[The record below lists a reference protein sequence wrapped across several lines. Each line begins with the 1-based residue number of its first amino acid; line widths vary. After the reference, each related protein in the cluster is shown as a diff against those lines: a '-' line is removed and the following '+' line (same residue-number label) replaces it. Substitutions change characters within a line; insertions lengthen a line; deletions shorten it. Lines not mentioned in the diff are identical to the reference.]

1 MVRTYPTNDFGP
13 GTVDGDLRVTNNLT
27 VGGSIY
33 TSGLSVSGNL
43 SVGGNLSVTGSTIES
58 DDLIVLGDMVTSGNL
73 LFKGGSVVGFINA
86 SGTQFQGNLIT
97 AVSGTITDISG
108 TNLTY
113 GNAIIGSL
121 IGDVSGTSVAATSIS
136 GITVNAVTVFVTKTT
151 GSVLIIENTDTSDA
165 VKGEVI
171 TMNSPNVNAIGH
183 EIIYPNGTIGA
194 GLYIHS
200 VDLQNVAIFGG
211 AGSATNG
218 QNRILRNRPAGSTA
232 SEVFRVDQQNVDD
245 DQPTFVAIQAASTYP
260 AIVSSGN
267 LIVTGDL
274 GIGTSTPGTKVEI
287 STAATNLGTLTVASD
302 YMGAGAFGMISAFK
316 RKGASGVTVNDE
328 AGIVFE
334 HKDTNG
340 SRQEYASIF
349 GGVENTTIG
358 SESGY
363 ITFETTLSGTTRGER
378 IRITADGDIGI
389 GTTAPEEKVVV
400 SGGKLLSKGAGTH
413 AHYQFEGATGSFTL
427 AAGDFWMD
435 STGSMLRFR
444 GGDGITYALTLGSI
458 ANE

>member
-1 MVRTYPTNDFGP
+1 
-13 GTVDGDLRVTNNLT
+13 
-27 VGGSIY
+27 
-33 TSGLSVSGNL
+33 
-43 SVGGNLSVTGSTIES
+43 
-58 DDLIVLGDMVTSGNL
+58 
-73 LFKGGSVVGFINA
+73 
-86 SGTQFQGNLIT
+86 
-97 AVSGTITDISG
+97 
-108 TNLTY
+108 
-113 GNAIIGSL
+113 
-121 IGDVSGTSVAATSIS
+121 
-136 GITVNAVTVFVTKTT
+136 
-151 GSVLIIENTDTSDA
+151 
-165 VKGEVI
+165 
-171 TMNSPNVNAIGH
+171 MNSPNVNAIGH

-200 VDLQNVAIFGG
+200 VDLQNVALFGG

-389 GTTAPEEKVVV
+389 GTTAPEEKVVGYTFQV
-400 SGGKLLSKGAGTH
+400 SKGTERKMEDIAKLCMKVADKEVPIVWKDYRPGEKGQRECFDNSFAKNQIGYTP
-413 AHYQFEGATGSFTL
+413 QVGLEEG
-427 AAGDFWMD
+427 
-435 STGSMLRFR
+435 
-444 GGDGITYALTLGSI
+444 LTRIYGNIKSGLEKAYS
-458 ANE
+458 